1 MNSNEEDLQ
10 KSIESG
16 TSTNADE
23 LDVKAYEEVF
33 ARLTKKPDEYL
44 SAGFADRVIV
54 RIHERQRISTSRDF
68 VWLAIGVFLLTVS
81 VIVAT
86 VLSGFRP
93 SLGLL
98 KGMSG
103 YAGVFAF
110 GVIFILLLNRLDKK
124 LLTKPD

>member
-16 TSTNADE
+16 NSTNADE

-33 ARLTKKPDEYL
+33 ARLRKKPDGYL
-44 SAGFADRVIV
+44 SAGFADRVVV
-54 RIHERQRISTSRDF
+54 RIQEKQRISTSRDF
-68 VWLAIGVFLLTVS
+68 VWLAIGVFLLTIS

-86 VLSGFRP
+86 VMSGFRP
-93 SLGLL
+93 SLGVL

-110 GVIFILLLNRLDKK
+110 GVIFILLLNRIDKK
-124 LLTKPD
+124 FLSKSE

>member
-16 TSTNADE
+16 ASTNADE

-33 ARLTKKPDEYL
+33 ARLRKKPDEFL
-44 SAGFADRVIV
+44 SAGFADKVIV
-54 RIHERQRISTSRDF
+54 RIQERQRISTSRDF

-103 YAGVFAF
+103 YASVFAF
-110 GVIFILLLNRLDKK
+110 GVVFILLLSRLDKK
-124 LLTKPD
+124 LLTRPD

>member
-10 KSIESG
+10 KGIESG
-16 TSTNADE
+16 SDTNADE

-33 ARLTKKPDEYL
+33 ARLRKKPDEYL
-44 SAGFADRVIV
+44 AAGFADRVIV
-54 RIHERQRISTSRDF
+54 RIKEKKRISTSRDF
-68 VWLAIGVFLLTVS
+68 IWLAMGVFLLTVS

-86 VLSGFRP
+86 VLSGFHLSP
-93 SLGLL
+93 GLL

-124 LLTKPD
+124 LLTRPH

>member
-16 TSTNADE
+16 TNTNADE

-33 ARLTKKPDEYL
+33 VRLRKKPDEYL

-93 SLGLL
+93 SLGIL
-98 KGMSG
+98 KGISG

-124 LLTKPD
+124 LLTRPD

>member
-1 MNSNEEDLQ
+1 MQ

-33 ARLTKKPDEYL
+33 ARLRKKPDEYL

-54 RIHERQRISTSRDF
+54 RIQQKQRRSASRDF
-68 VWLAIGVFLLTVS
+68 VWLALGVFLLTIS

-86 VLSGFRP
+86 VMSGFRP
-93 SLGLL
+93 SLGFL
-98 KGMSG
+98 KGHVGLCRCVCIRHCFYLFS
-103 YAGVFAF
+103 
-110 GVIFILLLNRLDKK
+110 
-124 LLTKPD
+124 

>member
-16 TSTNADE
+16 NSTNADE

-33 ARLTKKPDEYL
+33 ARLRKKPDGYL
-44 SAGFADRVIV
+44 SAGFADRVVV
-54 RIHERQRISTSRDF
+54 RIQEKQRISTSRDF
-68 VWLAIGVFLLTVS
+68 VWLAIGVFLLTIS

-86 VLSGFRP
+86 VMSGFRP
-93 SLGLL
+93 SLGVL

-110 GVIFILLLNRLDKK
+110 GVIFILLLNRIDKK
-124 LLTKPD
+124 FLLKSE

>member
-16 TSTNADE
+16 NSTNADE

-33 ARLTKKPDEYL
+33 ARLRKKPVEYL

-54 RIHERQRISTSRDF
+54 RIQEKQRISTSRDF
-68 VWLAIGVFLLTVS
+68 VWLAIGVFLLIIS

-86 VLSGFRP
+86 VLSGFHP

-110 GVIFILLLNRLDKK
+110 GVIFILLLNRIDKK
-124 LLTKPD
+124 FLSKSE

>member
-16 TSTNADE
+16 ASTNADE

-33 ARLTKKPDEYL
+33 ARLRKKPDEFL

-54 RIHERQRISTSRDF
+54 RIQEKQRISTSRDF
-68 VWLAIGVFLLTVS
+68 VWLAIGVFLLTIS

-93 SLGLL
+93 SLGVL

-110 GVIFILLLNRLDKK
+110 GVIFILLLNRIDKK
-124 LLTKPD
+124 FLSKSE

>member
-16 TSTNADE
+16 NSTNADE
-23 LDVKAYEEVF
+23 LDVKVYEEVF
-33 ARLTKKPDEYL
+33 ARLRKKPDGYL
-44 SAGFADRVIV
+44 SAGFADRVVV
-54 RIHERQRISTSRDF
+54 RIQEKQRISTSRDF
-68 VWLAIGVFLLTVS
+68 VWLAIGVFLLTIS

-86 VLSGFRP
+86 VMSGFRP
-93 SLGLL
+93 SLGVL

-110 GVIFILLLNRLDKK
+110 GVIFILLLNRIDKK
-124 LLTKPD
+124 FLSKSE

>member
-1 MNSNEEDLQ
+1 MNSYEEDLQ

-16 TSTNADE
+16 ASTNADE

-33 ARLTKKPDEYL
+33 ARLKKRPDEYL
-44 SAGFADRVIV
+44 SEGLADRVIV
-54 RIHERQRISTSRDF
+54 RIQEKQRRSTSRDF
-68 VWLAIGVFLLTVS
+68 LWLAIGVFLLTVS

-93 SLGLL
+93 SLGML
-98 KGMSG
+98 KGISS

-110 GVIFILLLNRLDKK
+110 GVVFILLLNRIDKK
-124 LLTKPD
+124 FLPKSE